1 MKNLRFVCIIF
12 FFSNIKLAQSYK
24 EMIAILN
31 NKMDSLHQIVASER
45 TDKQKLNIEILNLKS
60 QIKEL
65 ELNKENL
72 STDKNALETKKQCT
86 KQTAKNRKDNL
97 VIVTTE
103 LLKYRSVPKRSNYWW
118 SSTENDTYYAWSRH
132 LNSNVGGAG

>member
-86 KQTAKNRKDNL
+86 KQTAKNK
-97 VIVTTE
+97 
-103 LLKYRSVPKRSNYWW
+103 KRQFGDCNY
-118 SSTENDTYYAWSRH
+118 
-132 LNSNVGGAG
+132 